1 MEEALTVDQAV
12 KGYTITPAFASGCG
26 DYLGSISKGKLAD
39 MIVLDQDI
47 FKIDPDKIADTQVD
61 MTIFD
66 GRIVYER

>member
-1 MEEALTVDQAV
+1 MEQALSVDQAV
-12 KGYTITPAFASGCG
+12 KGYTITPALASGCG
-26 DYLGSISKGKLAD
+26 DRVGSISTGKLAD

-47 FKIDPDKIADTQVD
+47 FNIDPDAITDTRVD